1 VTGTHDD
8 ATRTVSK
15 QFASSAVQMP
25 IFNLGIATLG
35 PLNVSGNFTMYGV
48 RDPDLPELNPASI
61 HSEATDAVKIELGD
75 EGALTL
81 GNNWSPAG
89 GNDTY
94 IYLTGAASTGF
105 PIPSRPEGD
114 PAAVTINNET
124 NATDIYT
131 DYCKEITD
139 PADKLDLPEID
150 TDEFQEQVSEMS
162 ALQQFL
168 SSRVSGISWSNLR
181 IPAGTDPTFLNA
193 TLNGVVYIESPN
205 KVTFKSTGE
214 SQTTINAIIVTDTEE
229 GGRDNQRELKFT
241 GDTVIHGTGGLPD
254 NGQWDVERGY
264 TGTVILAPGFH
275 VKVSGTMDMTNG
287 VSAARQWTFDGTTD
301 VRGSFMGTVI
311 GLDSEDEISILGTA
325 NFEFNATDSSVPAG
339 FLHKVVL
346 DPVAGTYHEVI
357 E

>member
-1 VTGTHDD
+1 
-8 ATRTVSK
+8 
-15 QFASSAVQMP
+15 
-25 IFNLGIATLG
+25 
-35 PLNVSGNFTMYGV
+35 MYGV
-48 RDPDLPELNPASI
+48 RDPDQPGLNPASI
-61 HSEATDAVKIELGD
+61 HSEAADAVKIQLGD
-75 EGALTL
+75 AGTLNL
-81 GNNWSPAG
+81 GNNWNPTGS
-89 GNDTY
+89 NNTY

-114 PAAVTINNET
+114 PVAVTIDNET
-124 NATDIYT
+124 NPVDIYAG
-131 DYCKEITD
+131 YCKEITG
-139 PADKLDLPEID
+139 PADRLDLPEID
-150 TDEFQEQVSEMS
+150 TDEFQDHVSSMS
-162 ALQQFL
+162 RAQRWL
-168 SSRVSGISWSNLR
+168 SSRVSGLSWSNIR
-181 IPAGTDPTFLNA
+181 IPANTNPTFLDA

-205 KVTFKSTGE
+205 KVTFTSNEG
-214 SQTTINAIIVTDTEE
+214 SQTTVNAIIVTDTEE
-229 GGRDNQRELKFT
+229 NGPDIRRGIEFT

-346 DPVAGTYHEVI
+346 DPVVGTYHEVV

>member
-1 VTGTHDD
+1 MH
-8 ATRTVSK
+8 
-15 QFASSAVQMP
+15 
-25 IFNLGIATLG
+25 
-35 PLNVSGNFTMYGV
+35 GV
-48 RDPDLPELNPASI
+48 RDPDQPGLNPASI
-61 HSEATDAVKIELGD
+61 HSEAADAVKIQLGD
-75 EGALTL
+75 AGTLNL
-81 GNNWSPAG
+81 GNNWNPTGS
-89 GNDTY
+89 NNTY

-131 DYCKEITD
+131 DYCQEITD
-139 PADKLDLPEID
+139 PADELDLPEID
-150 TDEFQEQVSEMS
+150 TDEFQDQVSDMS
-162 ALQQFL
+162 AWQQYL
-168 SSRVSGISWSNLR
+168 SSRISGLSWSNIR

-193 TLNGVVYIESPN
+193 TLNGVVYVESPN
-205 KVTFKSTGE
+205 KVTFRSTGAN
-214 SQTTINAIIVTDTEE
+214 QTTVNAIIVTDTEE
-229 GGRDNQRELKFT
+229 GGRDNERELKFT

-254 NGQWDVERGY
+254 NGEWDVERGY

-346 DPVAGTYHEVI
+346 DPVVGTYHEVV